1 MAMSSERGKREKV
14 AGAASDPAAPL
25 PLPHLN
31 LHVLLALVEGDLHG
45 YAIIKKIG
53 EITGGQTTPSTGSLY
68 LAMVRLEESGLIQET
83 HDRPESHT
91 DDSRRRYYRLT
102 DLGRQV
108 LEAETARLARL
119 VGLAREWSVLDDQAA
134 HATPRGSRS
143 SK

>member
-1 MAMSSERGKREKV
+1 MVAEKAKRQKV
-14 AGAASDPAAPL
+14 AGPASDPAALL

-45 YAIIKKIG
+45 YAIVKKIG
-53 EITGGQTTPSTGSLY
+53 EITGGQTNPSTGSLY
-68 LAMVRLEESGLIQET
+68 LAMVRLEESGLIRET
-83 HDRPESHT
+83 HDRPDSET

-102 DLGRQV
+102 ELGRQV

-119 VGLAREWSVLDDQAA
+119 VGLAREWSLLDDQAA
-134 HATPRGSRS
+134 HATSRGSRS